1 LETFLVFIVSTCIF
15 ASNYQFEKM
24 KSTIIEKATKLF
36 LQLGFK
42 SVTMDDLA
50 VSLGI
55 SKKTLYIHFENK
67 HQLVKEV
74 AHSIFEKVT
83 RDIIKIKDGT
93 SNPIEELHC
102 VKMEAM
108 KYLGSEKTSPNYQLQ
123 KYFPKIYEDLKTKEY
138 QYLGELVKN
147 SLQNGIDTDLF
158 RAEID
163 VEFVSR
169 LYLNGMRGI
178 RDIEIFPIEQFKIEE
193 LFENYLD
200 YHLRAIVTPK
210 GLKSLTLFKST
221 T

>member
-1 LETFLVFIVSTCIF
+1 
-15 ASNYQFEKM
+15 M
-24 KSTIIEKATKLF
+24 KSIIIEKATTLF

-74 AHSIFEKVT
+74 TYSIFEKVT
-83 RDIIKIKDGT
+83 KDIIKIKKGA
-93 SNPIEELHC
+93 SNPIEEFHC
-102 VKMEAM
+102 VKIEAM
-108 KYLGSEKTSPNYQLQ
+108 KYLGNEKTSPNYQLQ
-123 KYFPKIYEDLKTKEY
+123 KFFPKIYEDFKTKEY
-138 QYLGELVKN
+138 QYLGKLVKS
-147 SLQNGIDTDLF
+147 SLQNGIDLGLF
-158 RAEID
+158 QNDID

-169 LYLNGMRGI
+169 LYLNGILGI
-178 RDIEIFPIEQFKIEE
+178 RDIEIFPIEQFKIED
-193 LFENYLD
+193 LFEKYLD

-210 GLKSLTLFKST
+210 GLKSLILFKST

>member
-1 LETFLVFIVSTCIF
+1 
-15 ASNYQFEKM
+15 M
-24 KSTIIEKATKLF
+24 KSTIIKKATKLF

-74 AHSIFEKVT
+74 ASSIFEKVT
-83 RDIIKIKDGT
+83 CDIIKIKEGT

-123 KYFPKIYEDLKTKEY
+123 KYYPKIYEDLKAKEY
-138 QYLGELVKN
+138 QYLGKMVKN
-147 SLQNGIDTDLF
+147 SLQNGIDSGLF
-158 RAEID
+158 RTEID

-178 RDIEIFPIEQFKIEE
+178 RDIEIFPIEQFKIED

-210 GLKSLTLFKST
+210 GMKSLTLFKST

>member
-1 LETFLVFIVSTCIF
+1 
-15 ASNYQFEKM
+15 M

-74 AHSIFEKVT
+74 ASSIFEKVT
-83 RDIIKIKDGT
+83 SDIIKIKEGT

-123 KYFPKIYEDLKTKEY
+123 KYFPKIYEDLKAKEY
-138 QYLGELVKN
+138 QYLGKMVKN
-147 SLQNGIDTDLF
+147 SLQNGIDSGLF

-178 RDIEIFPIEQFKIEE
+178 RDIEIFPIEQFKIEH

-210 GLKSLTLFKST
+210 GMKSLTLFKST

>member
-1 LETFLVFIVSTCIF
+1 
-15 ASNYQFEKM
+15 M

-163 VEFVSR
+163 VEFISR

-178 RDIEIFPIEQFKIEE
+178 RDIEIFPIERFKIEE
-193 LFENYLD
+193 LFGNYLD

>member
-1 LETFLVFIVSTCIF
+1 
-15 ASNYQFEKM
+15 M

-50 VSLGI
+50 VSLGV

-74 AHSIFEKVT
+74 AYSIFEKVT
-83 RDIIKIKDGT
+83 RDIIKIKEGT

-138 QYLGELVKN
+138 QYLGEMVKS
-147 SLQNGIDTDLF
+147 SLQNGIDSGLF
-158 RAEID
+158 RTKID

-178 RDIEIFPIEQFKIEE
+178 RDIEIFPIEQFKIED

-200 YHLRAIVTPK
+200 YHLRAIVTPE
-210 GLKSLTLFKST
+210 GMKSLTLFKST

>member
-1 LETFLVFIVSTCIF
+1 
-15 ASNYQFEKM
+15 M

-50 VSLGI
+50 VSLGV

-74 AHSIFEKVT
+74 AYSIFEKVT
-83 RDIIKIKDGT
+83 RDIIKIKEGT

-138 QYLGELVKN
+138 QYLGEMVKS
-147 SLQNGIDTDLF
+147 SLQNGIDSGLF
-158 RAEID
+158 RTEID

-178 RDIEIFPIEQFKIEE
+178 RDIEIFPIEQFKIQD

-200 YHLRAIVTPK
+200 YHLRAIVTAK

>member
-1 LETFLVFIVSTCIF
+1 
-15 ASNYQFEKM
+15 M

-93 SNPIEELHC
+93 SNPIEEIHC

-138 QYLGELVKN
+138 QYLGDLVKN

>member
-1 LETFLVFIVSTCIF
+1 
-15 ASNYQFEKM
+15 M
-24 KSTIIEKATKLF
+24 KSVIIEKATTLF

-74 AHSIFEKVT
+74 AYSIFEKAT
-83 RDIIKIKDGT
+83 RDIIKIKEGA
-93 SNPIEELHC
+93 SNPIEEFHC
-102 VKMEAM
+102 VKIGAM
-108 KYLGSEKTSPNYQLQ
+108 KYLGNEKTSPNYQLQ
-123 KYFPKIYEDLKTKEY
+123 KFFPKIYEDFKTKEY
-138 QYLGELVKN
+138 QYLGKLVKS
-147 SLQNGIDTDLF
+147 SLQNGIDLGLF
-158 RAEID
+158 QNDID

-169 LYLNGMRGI
+169 LYLNGIRGI
-178 RDIEIFPIEQFKIEE
+178 RDIEIFPIEQFKIED
-193 LFENYLD
+193 LFEKYLD

>member
-1 LETFLVFIVSTCIF
+1 
-15 ASNYQFEKM
+15 M

-138 QYLGELVKN
+138 QYFGELVKN

-200 YHLRAIVTPK
+200 YHLRAIVTPM

>member
-1 LETFLVFIVSTCIF
+1 
-15 ASNYQFEKM
+15 M
-24 KSTIIEKATKLF
+24 KSIIIEKATTLF

-74 AHSIFEKVT
+74 AYSIFEKAT
-83 RDIIKIKDGT
+83 RDIIKIKEGA
-93 SNPIEELHC
+93 SNPIEEFHC
-102 VKMEAM
+102 VKIEAM
-108 KYLGSEKTSPNYQLQ
+108 KYLGNEKTSPNYQLQ
-123 KYFPKIYEDLKTKEY
+123 KFFPKIYEDLKNKEY
-138 QYLGELVKN
+138 QYLGKLVKN
-147 SLQNGIDTDLF
+147 SLQNGIDLGFFQND
-158 RAEID
+158 ID

-169 LYLNGMRGI
+169 LYLNGIRGI
-178 RDIEIFPIEQFKIEE
+178 RDIEIFPIEQFKIED
-193 LFENYLD
+193 LFEKYLD

>member
-1 LETFLVFIVSTCIF
+1 
-15 ASNYQFEKM
+15 M
-24 KSTIIEKATKLF
+24 KNTIIEKATKLF

-50 VSLGI
+50 VSLGV

-74 AHSIFEKVT
+74 AYSIFEKVT
-83 RDIIKIKDGT
+83 RDIIKIKEGT

-138 QYLGELVKN
+138 QYLGEMVKS
-147 SLQNGIDTDLF
+147 SLQNGIDSGLF
-158 RAEID
+158 RTEID

-178 RDIEIFPIEQFKIEE
+178 RDIEIFPIEQFKIED
-193 LFENYLD
+193 LFEKYLD

-210 GLKSLTLFKST
+210 GMKSLILFKST
-221 T
+221 P

>member
-1 LETFLVFIVSTCIF
+1 
-15 ASNYQFEKM
+15 M

-36 LQLGFK
+36 LQFGFK
-42 SVTMDDLA
+42 SVTMDELA

-138 QYLGELVKN
+138 QYFGELVKN
-147 SLQNGIDTDLF
+147 SLQNGINTDLF

>member
-1 LETFLVFIVSTCIF
+1 
-15 ASNYQFEKM
+15 M
-24 KSTIIEKATKLF
+24 KSTIIKKATKLF

-74 AHSIFEKVT
+74 AYSIFEKVT
-83 RDIIKIKDGT
+83 RDIIKIKEGT

-138 QYLGELVKN
+138 QYLGEMVKS
-147 SLQNGIDTDLF
+147 SLQNGIDSGLF
-158 RAEID
+158 RTEID

-178 RDIEIFPIEQFKIEE
+178 RDIEIFPIEQFKIED

-210 GLKSLTLFKST
+210 GMKSLTLFKST

>member
-1 LETFLVFIVSTCIF
+1 MEFI
-15 ASNYQFEKM
+15 NLKN
-24 KSTIIEKATKLF
+24 TIIEKATKLF

-74 AHSIFEKVT
+74 AYSIFEKVT
-83 RDIIKIKDGT
+83 RDIIKIKEGT

-138 QYLGELVKN
+138 QYLGEMVKS
-147 SLQNGIDTDLF
+147 SLQNGIDSGLF
-158 RAEID
+158 RTEID

-178 RDIEIFPIEQFKIEE
+178 RDIEIFPIEQFKIED

-200 YHLRAIVTPK
+200 YHLRAIVTPE
-210 GLKSLTLFKST
+210 GMKSLTLFKST

>member
-1 LETFLVFIVSTCIF
+1 
-15 ASNYQFEKM
+15 M
-24 KSTIIEKATKLF
+24 KSVIIEKATTLF

-74 AHSIFEKVT
+74 AYSVFEKVT
-83 RDIIKIKDGT
+83 KDIIKIKEGA
-93 SNPIEELHC
+93 SNPIEEFHC
-102 VKMEAM
+102 VKIEAM
-108 KYLGSEKTSPNYQLQ
+108 KYLGNEKTSPNYQLQ
-123 KYFPKIYEDLKTKEY
+123 KFFPKIYEDFKTKEY
-138 QYLGELVKN
+138 QYLGKLVKN
-147 SLQNGIDTDLF
+147 SLQNGIDLGLF
-158 RAEID
+158 QKDID

-169 LYLNGMRGI
+169 LYLNGIRGI
-178 RDIEIFPIEQFKIEE
+178 RDIEIFPIEQFKIED
-193 LFENYLD
+193 LFEKYLD

>member
-1 LETFLVFIVSTCIF
+1 
-15 ASNYQFEKM
+15 M
-24 KSTIIEKATKLF
+24 KSIIIEKATKLF

-74 AHSIFEKVT
+74 AYSIFEKVT
-83 RDIIKIKDGT
+83 RDIIKIKEGT

-138 QYLGELVKN
+138 QYLGEMVKS
-147 SLQNGIDTDLF
+147 SLQNGIDSGLF
-158 RAEID
+158 RTEID

-169 LYLNGMRGI
+169 LYINGMRGI
-178 RDIEIFPIEQFKIEE
+178 RDIEIFPIEQFKIED
-193 LFENYLD
+193 LFEKYLD

-210 GLKSLTLFKST
+210 GMKSLTLFKST

>member
-1 LETFLVFIVSTCIF
+1 
-15 ASNYQFEKM
+15 M

-210 GLKSLTLFKST
+210 GMKSLTLFKST